1 LNVEAV
7 KGVSVDIDSFQ
18 KVLNHPIRRKVIL
31 TLKQSGSLSY
41 MDLMGTVEASNT
53 GKFNYHLKILADLIQ
68 KDSNGKYLLTEKGQL
83 AAQFL
88 LTFKEKGIE
97 PSSLSMAD
105 GLLIGFAGFA
115 ITLANPAFWTFFLAV
130 GVGVKSIPLF
140 MALQFLTLV
149 CSIIL
154 PGVLMWK
161 LTVRRSHSH
170 NSYDLYK
177 APIMTLA
184 MLLPLFVASL
194 VFHFTIFANAIIQ
207 GAHSSGAGWTSTHT
221 VVIPMSLA
229 TVILYGLFASFLGV
243 AISEFIYRF
252 RRRRSSNL

>member
-1 LNVEAV
+1 V
-7 KGVSVDIDSFQ
+7 KGMSVDIESFQ

-41 MDLMGTVEASNT
+41 MDLMGAVKASNT

-68 KDSNGKYLLTEKGQL
+68 KDFDGKYLLTEKGQL

-105 GLLIGFAGFA
+105 GLLIGFAGFVL
-115 ITLANPAFWTFFLAV
+115 TLANPAFWTFFVAVAV
-130 GVGVKSIPLF
+130 GIKSIPLF
-140 MALQFLTLV
+140 VALQLLTFV
-149 CSIIL
+149 CSLVL
-154 PGVLMWK
+154 PGALMWR

-170 NSYDLYK
+170 NAYDLYK

-184 MLLPLFVASL
+184 MLVPLFVVSL
-194 VFHFTIFANAIIQ
+194 VFHFTIFANASIQ
-207 GAHSSGAGWTSTHT
+207 IAQASGVGWTSTRT
-221 VVIPMSLA
+221 IVIPISLVQ
-229 TVILYGLFASFLGV
+229 VILYGLFASFLGV

-252 RRRRSSNL
+252 RLRQALTL

>member
-1 LNVEAV
+1 M
-7 KGVSVDIDSFQ
+7 SVDIESFQ

-31 TLKQSGSLSY
+31 TLRQSGNLSY
-41 MDLMGTVEASNT
+41 MDLMGAVEASNT

-68 KDSNGKYLLTEKGQL
+68 KDSDGKYLLTEKGQL
-83 AAQFL
+83 ATQFL

-105 GLLIGFAGFA
+105 GLLIGFAGFVL
-115 ITLANPAFWTFFLAV
+115 TLANPAFWTFFFAVAV
-130 GVGVKSIPLF
+130 GVKLIPLF

-154 PGVLMWK
+154 PGSLMWR

-170 NSYDLYK
+170 NTYDLYK

-184 MLLPLFVASL
+184 MLLPLFIASL
-194 VFHFTIFANAIIQ
+194 VFRFTISANAIIQ
-207 GAHSSGAGWTSTHT
+207 VLNESGEGWRHTSTT
-221 VVIPMSLA
+221 VIPMSLT
-229 TVILYGLFASFLGV
+229 TVVLYGLFASFLGV
-243 AISEFIYRF
+243 AISEFIYNF
-252 RRRRSSNL
+252 RKRRVLTV

>member
-1 LNVEAV
+1 M
-7 KGVSVDIDSFQ
+7 SVDIESFQ

-31 TLKQSGSLSY
+31 TLRQSGSLSY
-41 MDLMGTVEASNT
+41 MDLMGTVAASNT

-105 GLLIGFAGFA
+105 GLLIGFSGFLL
-115 ITLANPAFWTFFLAV
+115 TLANPAFWTFFVAV
-130 GVGVKSIPLF
+130 AVGVKSIPLF
-140 MALQFLTLV
+140 MALQFLTFV
-149 CSIIL
+149 CSLIL
-154 PGVLMWK
+154 PGALMWR
-161 LTVRRSHSH
+161 LTIRRSHSH
-170 NSYDLYK
+170 SAYDLYK

-184 MLLPLFVASL
+184 MLLPLFIASL
-194 VFHFTIFANAIIQ
+194 VFHFTIFANAVIQ
-207 GAHSSGAGWTSTHT
+207 VAHSSGVGWTSTHT
-221 VVIPMSLA
+221 VVIPMSLPQ
-229 TVILYGLFASFLGV
+229 VVLYGLFASFLGV

-252 RRRRSSNL
+252 RRRRALRL